1 MIAPATTLSSST
13 ARPLTLRTRGDLV
26 VRRQQVQGDVAW
38 IVKDPLKLSYFRFR
52 DEEYA
57 LLTMFDGQASLD
69 EIRQQFERRFM
80 PRRIS
85 VEEIA
90 RFVGE
95 LYRSGLLVADVP
107 GQAEQFLRRQGE
119 NQRKRL
125 LTAAGSVLAL
135 RVPVFDPDRLL
146 ARLDRTFGWFFTP
159 AAAIVSLGLILSA
172 VLLVAVQFDVFMAR
186 LPAFH
191 QFFARENWFYMA
203 LMLALAKVL
212 HEFGHGLSC
221 KHFGGECH
229 EMGAML
235 LVFTPCLY
243 CNVTDSWM
251 LRSKWQRAAV
261 GAAGMYV
268 ELVLAAIATFIW
280 WHSAPG
286 LVNQL
291 CLCLMFVSSVSTL
304 LFNANP
310 LLKYDGYYILSDLL
324 EVPNLRQKASKL
336 MTRKLG
342 AWCLGLPE
350 PADPMLPQR
359 GRAWFGAYAIAATIY
374 GWILLVSI
382 LWFLNSVLEPA
393 GLQVIGRVIALVA
406 VAGALLPPLWQMIR
420 FLRVPG
426 RMHHMKRKNLMV
438 TGSIAVLMAGA
449 ALVIPLP
456 RSVSCS
462 IEIQPCDAKNVFVEV
477 PAVLEQVHVQ
487 PGQTVKKGEP
497 LAELSSPDV
506 VLEDARLAG
515 QEAEIEARL
524 EALDRQRHGFDDAA
538 NEAREQYPQ
547 VRESLENVR
556 ALRVLKRRDIDRLKL
571 VAPCDG
577 TVMPPPQLAAA
588 PRTDGRL
595 ASWSGTPL
603 KPQNIGAAL
612 GTSGERSLLCRIG
625 DPRRLEAVL
634 VIDQADIE
642 LVREGQRVR
651 IQVDQLPGET
661 FSSTVDRVAQ
671 RELELTS
678 RRMSSKTGGQ
688 LQTQTDATGGERPLS
703 TSYQARALLTDE
715 EAVLRLG
722 SRGRA
727 RISVDSQT
735 LASRMWRYVA
745 QTFQLTL

>member
-1 MIAPATTLSSST
+1 MIAAAPALASST
-13 ARPLTLRTRGDLV
+13 TRPLTLRTRGDLV
-26 VRRQQVQGDVAW
+26 VRLQQYQGEVAW
-38 IVKDPLKLSYFRFR
+38 VVKDPLKLSYFRFR

-57 LLTMFDGQASLD
+57 LLTMFDGRASLD
-69 EIRQQFERRFM
+69 DIREQFERQFM

-90 RFVGE
+90 RFIGE
-95 LYRSGLLVADVP
+95 LYRSGLIVADVP
-107 GQAEQFLRRQGE
+107 GQAEQFRKRQDE
-119 NQRKRL
+119 NQRKRVL
-125 LTAAGSVLAL
+125 SAAGSVLAMRL
-135 RVPVFDPDRLL
+135 PVFDPDRLL
-146 ARLDRTFGWFFTP
+146 TRLDRCFGWFFAPP
-159 AAAIVSLGLILSA
+159 AVVASIGLILSA
-172 VLLVAVQFDVFMAR
+172 VLLVAAQFDVFLAR

-191 QFFARENWFYMA
+191 QFFARENWLAMA
-203 LMLALAKVL
+203 MMLALAKIL
-212 HEFGHGLSC
+212 HEFGHGVSC

-243 CNVTDSWM
+243 CNVSDSWM

-268 ELVLAAIATFIW
+268 ELVLASVATFIW
-280 WHSAPG
+280 WNSAPG

-291 CLCLMFVSSVSTL
+291 CLSLMFVSSVSTL
-304 LFNANP
+304 VFNANP

-324 EVPNLRQKASKL
+324 EVPNLRQKAAKL
-336 MTRKLG
+336 MQRKLG

-350 PADPMLPQR
+350 ESDPMLPQR
-359 GRAWFGAYAIAATIY
+359 GRGWFGLYAFAATIY
-374 GWILLVSI
+374 GWVVLFSI
-382 LWFLNSVLEPA
+382 LWFLNNVFEPH
-393 GLQVIGRVIALVA
+393 GLQVLGRLIAVAA
-406 VAGALLPPLWQMIR
+406 VAGAVVPPLWQLIR

-426 RMHHMKRKNLMV
+426 RIHHVKRNHLLA
-438 TGSIAVLMAGA
+438 TGSLIALLAVA

-462 IEIQPCDAKNVFVEV
+462 VEIQPRGEKNVFVEV
-477 PAVLEQVHVQ
+477 PAVLELVHVQ
-487 PGQTVKKGEP
+487 PGQPVKKGDP

-524 EALDRQRHGFDDAA
+524 AALDRQRHGFDEAA
-538 NEAREQYPQ
+538 NEAREQFPQ

-556 ALRVLKRRDIDRLKL
+556 ALRALKQRDLQRLSL

-577 TVMPPPQLAAA
+577 TVMPPPQVAAA
-588 PRTDGRL
+588 PHTDGRL

-603 KPQNIGAAL
+603 KPQNLGAVL
-612 GTSGERSLLCRIG
+612 GTSGERSLLCRVG
-625 DPRRLEAVL
+625 DPKRLEAVL

-642 LVREGQRVR
+642 LVREGQAVR
-651 IQVDQLPGET
+651 IQIDQLPGE
-661 FSSTVDRVAQ
+661 SLLSTVDSVAQ

-688 LQTQTDATGGERPLS
+688 LQTQTDATGAERPTN

-722 SRGRA
+722 ARGKA
-727 RISVDSQT
+727 RISVQSQT
-735 LASRMWRYVA
+735 LASRLWRYMS

>member
-1 MIAPATTLSSST
+1 MIAPATALVSST
-13 ARPLTLRTRGDLV
+13 TRPLTLRTRGDLV
-26 VRRQQVQGDVAW
+26 VRRQQYQGEVAW

-57 LLTMFDGQASLD
+57 LLTMFDGRVSLD
-69 EIRQQFERRFM
+69 DIRQQFERQFM

-90 RFVGE
+90 RFIGE
-95 LYRSGLLVADVP
+95 LYRSGLIVADVP
-107 GQAEQFLRRQGE
+107 GQAEQFRKRQDE
-119 NQRKRL
+119 NQRKKV
-125 LTAAGSVLAL
+125 LTAASSVLAL
-135 RVPVFDPDRLL
+135 RLPVFDPDRLL
-146 ARLDRTFGWFFTP
+146 TWLDRCVGWFFSP
-159 AAAIVSLGLILSA
+159 AAIVASIGLILSA
-172 VLLVAVQFDVFMAR
+172 VLLVAVQFDVFLAR

-191 QFFARENWFYMA
+191 QFFAQENWLAMA
-203 LMLALAKVL
+203 TMLALAKIL

-243 CNVTDSWM
+243 CNVSDSWM
-251 LRSKWQRAAV
+251 LRNKWQRAAV

-268 ELVLAAIATFIW
+268 ELVLASVATFIW
-280 WHSAPG
+280 WNSAPG

-291 CLCLMFVSSVSTL
+291 CLSLMFVSSVSTL
-304 LFNANP
+304 VFNANP

-324 EVPNLRQKASKL
+324 EVPNLRQKAAKL
-336 MTRKLG
+336 MHRKLG

-350 PADPMLPQR
+350 AADPMLPQR
-359 GRAWFGAYAIAATIY
+359 GRGWFGLYAIAATLY
-374 GWILLVSI
+374 GWVLLFSI
-382 LWFLNSVLEPA
+382 LWFLNNVFEPH
-393 GLQVIGRVIALVA
+393 GLQVLGRLIAVAA
-406 VAGALLPPLWQMIR
+406 VAGAVVPPLWQLTR

-426 RMHHMKRKNLMV
+426 RIHLVKRNHLLA
-438 TGSIAVLMAGA
+438 TGGLIAMLAFA

-462 IEIQPCDAKNVFVEV
+462 VEIQPRDAKNVFVEV

-487 PGQTVKKGEP
+487 PGQPVKKGEP

-524 EALDRQRHGFDDAA
+524 AALDRQRHGFDEGA
-538 NEAREQYPQ
+538 NEAREQFPQ

-556 ALRVLKRRDIDRLKL
+556 ALRALKQRDMQRLKL

-577 TVMPPPQLAAA
+577 TVMPPPQVAAA
-588 PRTDGRL
+588 PHTDGRL
-595 ASWSGTPL
+595 VSWSGTPL
-603 KPQNIGAAL
+603 KPQNLGAVL
-612 GTSGERSLLCRIG
+612 GTSGERSLLCRVG
-625 DPRRLEAVL
+625 DPKRLEAVL

-642 LVREGQRVR
+642 LVREGQAVR
-651 IQVDQLPGET
+651 IQIDQLPGE
-661 FSSTVDRVAQ
+661 SLLSTVDRVAQ

-688 LQTQTDATGGERPLS
+688 LQTQTDANGAERPTS

-722 SRGRA
+722 ARGKA
-727 RISVDSQT
+727 RISVKSQT
-735 LASRMWRYVA
+735 LAARLWRYMS